1 MHLDFT
7 HQQEMV
13 RETARDFMRDKFRRD
28 RRHGIDEDRRGCPP
42 GTWQE
47 MADLGWMG
55 LAIAEEH
62 GGVGM
67 GFLELAIL
75 LEEMARVRPVGAFF
89 STVVLGGLPIQA
101 LGTEEQKKAF
111 LPAIA
116 AGEAIWT
123 LALAEESA
131 SHDAAAIR
139 MKAVADGGPYVLDG
153 VKLFVPDAHAADWM
167 LCVARTSEH
176 SRPERGLTI
185 FIVDAKNPGVS
196 CVPLRAISGDMLG
209 EVTFN
214 QVRVPA
220 GNVLGRVDEGWEH
233 LKWILDQA
241 AVAKCCEMVGASR
254 QVLEMTVD
262 YAKERKQFGRPI
274 GSFQAVQ
281 HHCANMLSDVD
292 SSWLITYEA
301 AWKISAG
308 LPYSVEAS
316 MAKAWVSAAC
326 RRVTSLGHQVHGG
339 VGLIDE
345 HELPR
350 YFKWAKVA
358 ELAFG
363 DARFHAKE
371 LSQRL
376 GYASAPP

>member
-28 RRHGIDEDRRGCPP
+28 LRKRIDEDGLGCSTA
-42 GTWQE
+42 TWRE

-55 LAIAEEH
+55 LAIPEEY

-75 LEEMARVRPVGAFF
+75 LEEMGRVRPVSAFF

-101 LGTEEQKKAF
+101 LGTEDQKKAF
-111 LPAIA
+111 LPGIA

-139 MKAVADGGPYVLDG
+139 MKAVAEGGSYVLNG
-153 VKLFVPDAHAADWM
+153 VKLFVPAAHVADRM
-167 LCVARTSEH
+167 LCAARTSEG
-176 SRPERGLTI
+176 SGPGGGITI
-185 FIVDAKNPGVS
+185 FIVDAKSPGVT
-196 CVPLRAISGDMLG
+196 CVPWRALNDDMLG
-209 EVTFN
+209 EVTFSD
-214 QVRVPA
+214 VRVPA
-220 GNVLGRVDEGWEH
+220 GNILGRIDEGWED
-233 LKWILDQA
+233 LQRMLDQA
-241 AVAKCCEMVGASR
+241 AVAKCCEMVGGSR

-262 YAKERKQFGRPI
+262 YAKERKQFGLPI

-292 SSWLITYEA
+292 SSWLISYEA
-301 AWKISAG
+301 AWRISAG
-308 LPYSVEAS
+308 LTYSVEAS

-326 RRVTSLGHQVHGG
+326 RRVATLGHQVHGG

-345 HELPR
+345 HDLPQ
-350 YFKWAKVA
+350 YFKAAKVA

-363 DARFHAKE
+363 DARFHTRQLAR
-371 LSQRL
+371 RL
-376 GYASAPP
+376 GYASASA

>member
-1 MHLDFT
+1 MHLHFT
-7 HQQEMV
+7 HHQEMV

-28 RRHGIDEDRRGCPP
+28 LRKRIDEDGLGCSPA
-42 GTWQE
+42 TWRE
-47 MADLGWMG
+47 MANLGWMG
-55 LAIAEEH
+55 LPIVEEY

-75 LEEMARVRPVGAFF
+75 LEEMGRVRPVSAFF
-89 STVVLGGLPIQA
+89 SMVVLGGLPIQTI
-101 LGTEEQKKAF
+101 GTEDQKKAL
-111 LPAIA
+111 LPGIA

-139 MKAVADGGPYVLDG
+139 VRAVADGDAYVLDG
-153 VKLFVPDAHAADWM
+153 VKLFVPHAHVADSM
-167 LCVARTSEH
+167 LCVARTREGSH
-176 SRPERGLTI
+176 PEGGITI

-196 CVPLRAISGDMLG
+196 CVPLRAINDDMLC
-209 EVTFN
+209 EVTFSK
-214 QVRVPA
+214 VRVPA
-220 GNVLGRVDEGWEH
+220 DSILGRVDEGWED
-233 LKWILDQA
+233 LQRMLDQA
-241 AVAKCCEMVGASR
+241 AVAKCCEMVGACR
-254 QVLEMTVD
+254 QVLEMTVN
-262 YAKERKQFGRPI
+262 YAKERKQFGQPI

-292 SSWLITYEA
+292 ASWLITYEA

-316 MAKAWVSAAC
+316 MAKAWVSDAC
-326 RRVTSLGHQVHGG
+326 RRVAALGHQVHGG

-345 HELPR
+345 HELPQ

-363 DARFHAKE
+363 DARFHARQ
-371 LSQRL
+371 LSHRL